1 MTTEQIDEPVGL
13 EMAAKALSCSRR
25 TVERLIAR
33 GELQRAEC
41 PIASVT
47 RLSLVALIE
56 TRRDSDAT
64 GVATGVAGVPSG
76 IGLLP
81 PMIEALLDRVAVA
94 EVRAASAE
102 AQLRVLEAG
111 LEDRQ
116 DHRLLIARMASGSFR
131 ERRAARREAIAALAT
146 PSYGNAVAVVPSSE
160 GMS

>member
-1 MTTEQIDEPVGL
+1 MTTEQIDEPVGV

-41 PIASVT
+41 PTASVT

-56 TRRDSDAT
+56 ARRDSDAT
-64 GVATGVAGVPSG
+64 GVAEAPSG

-111 LEDRQ
+111 ITSGL
-116 DHRLLIARMASGSFR
+116 DHERLILRMATGSFR
-131 ERRAARREAIAALAT
+131 ERRAARREALAAVYT
-146 PSYGNAVAVVPSSE
+146 GGVIPGSQS
-160 GMS
+160 